1 MVLTGY
7 PLQNNLLEYWCMVDF
22 VRPNYLGT
30 RTEFC
35 NMFERP
41 IMNGQCKDSTPE
53 DIKLMRFRSHVLHSL
68 LEGFVQRYD
77 VLLLRVYNYTTNT
90 TTTCSTAACTIT
102 MCSTTITTSWLS
114 WFVAITVEPYLD
126 PQLSNCFFL
135 RVFSVFM

>member
-1 MVLTGY
+1 VVLTGY

-77 VLLLRVYNYTTNT
+77 VLVLRVYNYTTNT